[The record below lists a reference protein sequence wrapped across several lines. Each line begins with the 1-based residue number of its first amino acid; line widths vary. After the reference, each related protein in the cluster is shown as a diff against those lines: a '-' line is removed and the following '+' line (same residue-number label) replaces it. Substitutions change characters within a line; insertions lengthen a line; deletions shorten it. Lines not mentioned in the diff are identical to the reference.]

1 MASVDV
7 SSVIG
12 AGIERVW
19 AIVRDFNN
27 MPHWHPLLDRSRI
40 EGGAPS
46 DQIGCVRNFYLTD
59 GGNIRERLL
68 SLSDRDHSFWYSIL
82 ESPMPLTNYVA
93 GLELQKI
100 TDGDRTF
107 ARWRATFNCAPEDE
121 DGLVTLIGADVF
133 QAAFDAL
140 NARLAG

>member
-7 SSVIG
+7 SSVIN
-12 AGIERVW
+12 AGVDRVW
-19 AIVRDFNN
+19 AVVRDFNH
-27 MPHWHPLLDRSRI
+27 MPHWHPLIDRSRI

-68 SLSDRDHSFWYSIL
+68 SLSDRDNSFWYTIL
-82 ESPMPLTNYVA
+82 DSPMPLTDYVA

-100 TDGDRTF
+100 TDGNRTF

-121 DGLVTLIGADVF
+121 ADLVTLVGTKVF

-140 NARLAG
+140 NARLG